1 MYSIYNAVTIGSL
14 ILILYVLID
23 FIRNKTKSF
32 ISRVI
37 FYSFIFYLLNVV
49 QVTTGGIIFPP
60 QNDSAP
66 VLMQLIPFYFI
77 GDWINIYRNNGFDWF
92 FWNSVKLSF
101 YNLIMLAPF
110 GVYLLL
116 LFKSKRISKSIFTVF
131 LVSLTIESSQFILG
145 YLGFVRS
152 REFDID
158 DLILNTLG
166 GSIGYLFIALS
177 SRFIQS
183 LQNRHNGKEMNPLR

>member
-1 MYSIYNAVTIGSL
+1 M
-14 ILILYVLID
+14 ILYVLID
-23 FIRNKTKSF
+23 FISNKTKNI

-116 LFKSKRISKSIFTVF
+116 LFKSKRISKSILTVF
-131 LVSLTIESSQFILG
+131 LVSLTIESSQLILG

-166 GSIGYLFIALS
+166 GTIGYLFIALS